1 MLSIGKL
8 VAGQARYY
16 LDQAEARVDV
26 VDSIGDGIEEY
37 YVGPTEAR
45 GQWIGAACRELG
57 LDGHV
62 EATALRRVL
71 AGLDPR
77 DGSPLRDAS
86 RRVRVAGF
94 DLTFSA
100 PKSVSVLFALG
111 DEEMRN
117 SVRAA
122 HDLAA
127 SEALGHLERAAAA
140 VRRGRAGAVVE
151 EASGLIAAGF
161 RHRTSRAGDPQLH
174 THVLVANLGRGL
186 DGRWS
191 ALDGRRLYAHA
202 RSASFIYQAVLRS
215 ELTRTLGVDWTPV
228 RKGIA
233 EVVGIP
239 RPVLRAFSRR
249 RAVTVQSDDER
260 AEFAPIGKD
269 IVDPVER
276 LATQLRRSAAQV
288 LAIDAGG
295 AQSPELDG
303 AAASQRRID
312 AEREAAEA
320 AHERSVLERRRH
332 HWLPGRGLE
341 LDEARTRERAAKL
354 RLAQA
359 RRLEAEMAH
368 GRRPFASG
376 NEADRTVERLHDLVN
391 ERAAQRMLQP
401 GREVERER

>member
-45 GQWIGAACRELG
+45 GQWIGAVCRELG
-57 LDGHV
+57 LGGPV

-100 PKSVSVLFALG
+100 PKSVGVLFALG
-111 DEEMRN
+111 DEEMRT

-127 SEALGHLERAAAA
+127 NEALGHLERAAAA

-151 EASGLIAAGF
+151 EASGLVAAGF

-249 RAVTVQSDDER
+249 RAE
-260 AEFAPIGKD
+260 
-269 IVDPVER
+269 
-276 LATQLRRSAAQV
+276 
-288 LAIDAGG
+288 IDAALAQRGTSG
-295 AQSPELDG
+295 A
-303 AAASQRRID
+303 R
-312 AEREAAEA
+312 AAEA
-320 AHERSVLERRRH
+320 AAL
-332 HWLPGRGLE
+332 
-341 LDEARTRERAAKL
+341 ATRAAKEPRVAPETL
-354 RLAQA
+354 LGEWRTRAEGLGFERDTIRLITGRARSVELEDRDWEHAWMALAAPTGLTRRSSTYSRPDVIQA
-359 RRLEAEMAH
+359 LCETLPERGSTLARSSW
-368 GRRPFASG
+368 RPIAS
-376 NEADRTVERLHDLVN
+376 
-391 ERAAQRMLQP
+391 
-401 GREVERER
+401 